1 MEEFLLQAP
10 IPGQSL
16 TDEPKNFPWENP
28 AELNTIDEALKYHID
43 RLTKNPEAL
52 EDLYTLIDIGYPLR
66 SLAESMTSVAVME
79 GIHSIDISLS
89 LNTTLYQELV
99 ELAEEANLDYITGL
113 EEDDVAKKEKQE
125 QKLEA
130 QLRREL
136 KKMEDEEG
144 AEGYDDSLLEEALD
158 FLSDDTP
165 DYGNLDIIED
175 MKDREEDILPIVPN
189 RPPKLFG
196 DEGSPDTYEEY
207 REETAPPEEGG
218 PFNPYPLGSD
228 ENPLMAEV
236 KPSKGLMSRGEV

>member
-125 QKLEA
+125 QKLES

-165 DYGNLDIIED
+165 IDE
-175 MKDREEDILPIVPN
+175 KETLPITPYS
-189 RPPKLFG
+189 PPKLFG

-228 ENPLMAEV
+228 ENPLMAEG